1 MIGGFI
7 MKKIMIILCFL
18 LFINPIYLYADDSTD
33 TLKETDETKKI
44 DTENNEEND
53 NNKAPEKTNAKDNT
67 LKENNE
73 NETEKDIKKD
83 PNKITEDKDELKENE
98 SKENEKT
105 KEELLKEKKEHFKK
119 EYEKIKPKSYINPDT
134 IYLTFDDGPSWI
146 TEKIL
151 DILKKENIKAT
162 FFVCGNNTKYGKKI
176 LKRMIKEGH
185 KIGNHTYSHDY
196 NKIYKDVGSFFKDLY
211 KNEKNIYEITG
222 IKPKIVRLPGGSNN
236 SSPHKGKDLITKIN
250 KKLLQ
255 RGYTYIDWN
264 ATAAD
269 SSPTSPIKEQI
280 IFNVLKWSTK
290 YNNSIVLMHDSAGK
304 KNSLKA
310 LPTIIKKLKSF
321 GYSFDVLSEDSFK
334 VTFNTVKLD
343 KKITSYKSNNLL
355 KKQISNL
362 LN

>member
-1 MIGGFI
+1 
-7 MKKIMIILCFL
+7 MKKIIIILCLL

-33 TLKETDETKKI
+33 TLKETEDTKKI
-44 DTENNEEND
+44 DTKNNKKSDNNTKD
-53 NNKAPEKTNAKDNT
+53 NNKTPEDTKDKDDN
-67 LKENNE
+67 LKENQ
-73 NETEKDIKKD
+73 TEKDIKKD
-83 PNKITEDKDELKENE
+83 PNKINEEKTKDELKENE

-151 DILKKENIKAT
+151 DILKEENIKAT
-162 FFVCGNNTKYGKKI
+162 FFVCGNNTKYGEKI

-211 KNEKNIYEITG
+211 KNEKSIYEITG
-222 IKPKIVRLPGGSNN
+222 LKPKIVRLPGGSNN
-236 SSPHKGKDLITKIN
+236 SSPHKGKDLITEIN

-269 SSPTSPIKEQI
+269 SAPTSPIKEQI

-290 YNNSIVLMHDSAGK
+290 YNNSIVLMHDSGGK
-304 KNSLKA
+304 ENSLKA

-334 VTFNTVKLD
+334 VTFNTVKPD
-343 KKITSYKSNNLL
+343 IKITSFKSKDLL
-355 KKQISNL
+355 KKQIFDL